1 MAESE
6 LDSWDRR
13 LERLSAV
20 IPYVMLG
27 ISLGIAWIT
36 ASETPVRGSLV
47 WTSVIAAAAG
57 VWMFAW
63 VGFDPTRIK
72 PEFGGLFFFGL
83 VVFYAVLQYR
93 ASVFGFF
100 AFAGYIYALQVL
112 KGKWGFV
119 GVAVTGLISG
129 NAIYGGAPPST
140 WQEAPMYLV
149 VLAVTTMLACTFS
162 FIGHISVRQSQQRKE
177 MVVELEALNAKLK
190 ETMEENAG
198 LHAQLLTQAR
208 EAGILDERQRM
219 AREIHDTLAQ
229 SLTGIITQVQ
239 AAEGTQRPAE
249 GQRHLDNA
257 VRLARDA
264 LAEAQARRTVHAVRP
279 EALETAR
286 LPEALSEVV
295 ERWSALNGVP
305 AEVVTT
311 GTPRPLH
318 PEVEVTLLRVGQEAL
333 ANVAKHAGASRAGLT
348 LSYMEDV
355 VTLDVRDNGSGFDL
369 AGVEGRDPS
378 ATGGFGLHSMRQR
391 VQRLTGSLAV
401 ESAPGEGT
409 AISASVPAILPG
421 GES

>member
-1 MAESE
+1 MVETK
-6 LDSWDRR
+6 LDSWERR
-13 LERLSAV
+13 LERISAV
-20 IPYVMLG
+20 IPYVVLA
-27 ISLGIAWIT
+27 ISLVLAWVT
-36 ASETPVRGSLV
+36 AAETPIRGSLV
-47 WTSVIAAAAG
+47 WTTAIAAATAG
-57 VWMFAW
+57 WMWVW
-63 VGFDPTRIK
+63 VGLDPARLRPK
-72 PEFGGLFFFGL
+72 PELAGWFFVGFS
-83 VVFYAVLQYR
+83 VFYAVLQYR

-100 AFAGYIYALQVL
+100 AFAGYIYALQVM
-112 KGKWGFV
+112 KGRGAFI

-129 NAIYGGAPPST
+129 NAIYGGAPPT
-140 WQEAPMYLV
+140 RWQDVPVYLV
-149 VLAVTTMLACTFS
+149 VLLVTVMFASVFS
-162 FIGHISVRQSQQRKE
+162 FIGNITTLQSQRRKE
-177 MVVELEALNAKLK
+177 MVAELAALNAKLK
-190 ETMEENAG
+190 EAMEENAG

-239 AAEGTQRPAE
+239 ASEGASRAED

-264 LAEAQARRTVHAVRP
+264 LSEARRTVHAVRP

-286 LPEALSEVV
+286 LPEALAEVV
-295 ERWSALNGVP
+295 ERWSALNGVR

-311 GTPRPLH
+311 GTARPLH
-318 PEVEVTLLRVGQEAL
+318 PEVEVTLLRIAQEAL
-333 ANVAKHAGASRAGLT
+333 ANVAKHAGASRVGLT

-355 VTLDVRDNGSGFDL
+355 VTLDVRDNGVGFDL
-369 AGVEGRDPS
+369 ALVDGRESS
-378 ATGGFGLHSMRQR
+378 AAGGFGLHSMRQR

-401 ESAPGEGT
+401 ESAPGDGT

>member
-1 MAESE
+1 MVESQ
-6 LDSWDRR
+6 LDTWEGR
-13 LERLSAV
+13 LERISAV
-20 IPYVMLG
+20 IPYCCLALSIFV
-27 ISLGIAWIT
+27 AWIT
-36 ASETPVRGSLV
+36 AAETPIRGSLL
-47 WTSVIAAAAG
+47 WTTVLAAATGAWI
-57 VWMFAW
+57 VVW
-63 VGFDPTRIK
+63 VGLDPDHPRW
-72 PEFGGLFFFGL
+72 PGLSGVFFAGL
-83 VVFYAVLQYR
+83 TLAYAVLQYR

-100 AFAGYIYALQVL
+100 AFAGYIYALQML
-112 KGKWGFV
+112 KGRWKYV
-119 GVAVTGLISG
+119 GVAATGLISG
-129 NAIYGGAPPST
+129 NAIFGGAPPT
-140 WQEAPMYLV
+140 RWADVPVYLV
-149 VLAVTTMLACTFS
+149 VLAVTVVIACTFS
-162 FIGHISVRQSQQRKE
+162 FIGHITVLQNEKRKE
-177 MVVELEALNAKLK
+177 TVAQLAGLNAKLK

-239 AAEGTQRPAE
+239 AAEGALPPAD

-264 LAEAQARRTVHAVRP
+264 LAEARRTVHAVRP

-286 LPEALSEVV
+286 LPEALAEVV
-295 ERWSALNGVP
+295 DRWSALNGVS

-311 GTPRPLH
+311 GTARPLH
-318 PEVEVTLLRVGQEAL
+318 PEVEVTLLRIGQEAL
-333 ANVAKHAGASRAGLT
+333 ANVAKHAGASRVGLT

-355 VTLDVRDNGSGFDL
+355 VTLDVRDNGVGFDL
-369 AGVEGRDPS
+369 AAVEGRDS
-378 ATGGFGLHSMRQR
+378 STAGGFGLLSMRQR

-421 GES
+421 GDS